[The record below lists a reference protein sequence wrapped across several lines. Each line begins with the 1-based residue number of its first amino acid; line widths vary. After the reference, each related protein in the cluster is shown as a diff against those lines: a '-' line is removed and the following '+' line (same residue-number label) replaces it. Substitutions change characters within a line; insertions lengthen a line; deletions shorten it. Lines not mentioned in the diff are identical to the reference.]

1 MVYLSI
7 ILYNVKKNR
16 HYINIYHYPVFTAQQ
31 FTMVVDRTPII
42 SIKISNMT
50 IRYGC
55 HKGAI
60 NYQNINLIQNV
71 SKFTITFNSC
81 LCFKKEKKNRT
92 HLTKSSK
99 STEIFEQFTRLY
111 WKGYLVFHK
120 FAE

>member
-31 FTMVVDRTPII
+31 FTMVVDRTTII

-60 NYQNINLIQNV
+60 NYQNINLMKNV
-71 SKFTITFNSC
+71 
-81 LCFKKEKKNRT
+81 KEKKNRT

>member
-42 SIKISNMT
+42 TMKLSNMT

-60 NYQNINLIQNV
+60 NFQNINSIKKMVV
-71 SKFTITFNSC
+71 SLQLHSIHVYV
-81 LCFKKEKKNRT
+81 LKKKRKIE
-92 HLTKSSK
+92 LT
-99 STEIFEQFTRLY
+99 
-111 WKGYLVFHK
+111 
-120 FAE
+120 